1 VESTEKGIANVS
13 IRSAGGDTTMQLSF
27 RRGNMEGIDI
37 NRLVWTEGLIES
49 DGLHSYFNVQS
60 AQVAYLSSV
69 FKYECE
75 LR

>member
-1 VESTEKGIANVS
+1 
-13 IRSAGGDTTMQLSF
+13 
-27 RRGNMEGIDI
+27 MEGIDI